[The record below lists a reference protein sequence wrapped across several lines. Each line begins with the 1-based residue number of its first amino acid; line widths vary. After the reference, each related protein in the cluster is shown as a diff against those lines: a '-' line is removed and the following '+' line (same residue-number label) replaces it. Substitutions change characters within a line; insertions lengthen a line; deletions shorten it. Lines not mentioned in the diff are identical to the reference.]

1 MGLFDGKLI
10 EFEDA
15 RIVARSGE
23 ITVEEMRDRVVTN
36 ASRPTV

>member
-15 RIVARSGE
+15 RIVVARSGE
-23 ITVEEMRDRVVTN
+23 IRRGD
-36 ASRPTV
+36 A